1 MRRIFAALA
10 IVVACALPATAQET
24 SGVAGTVVDLD
35 HQTPFVNAAVGIYRL
50 PLHENDVP
58 VATATTD
65 RHGFFSNI
73 TLEPGR
79 YLITANVMGMR
90 SSCEFQELY
99 HGVVTRVRIELSMT
113 GERCVGKNIRPSLV
127 VPGQVSDVYIV
138 H

>member
-1 MRRIFAALA
+1 MLRIFAA
-10 IVVACALPATAQET
+10 VALFAATLLPAAAQDI

-35 HQTPFVNAAVGIYRL
+35 HQKPFANAAIGIYRL
-50 PLHENDVP
+50 PLHGEDVP

-65 RHGFFSNI
+65 RKGYFSNI
-73 TLEPGR
+73 TLEAGR
-79 YLITANVMGMR
+79 YLITANIMGMR
-90 SSCEFQELY
+90 SSCEFEELY
-99 HGVVTRVRIELSMT
+99 HGVVSQVRIEVSMT